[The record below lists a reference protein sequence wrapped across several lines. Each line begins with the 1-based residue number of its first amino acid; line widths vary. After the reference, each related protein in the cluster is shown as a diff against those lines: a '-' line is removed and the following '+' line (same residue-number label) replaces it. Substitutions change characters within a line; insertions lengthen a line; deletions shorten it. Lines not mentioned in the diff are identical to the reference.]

1 MSSHFISLVSSSNG
15 RWLWRHYGNSAFLI
29 KRQIQMA
36 FSVRYVELQALSDKG
51 WANFR
56 KIVWRALLLNI
67 YVLAALVEERRNRWV
82 SRNKRTRSDEL
93 NITRWNLRLTWCDFV
108 ILQLNCLSKIKIA
121 RPRFNILVIRSSI
134 ARDNSVL
141 PSANNLLAMLLMS
154 TNWITNESGLD
165 WGSGRRLLRLWV
177 NQTISSP

>member
-1 MSSHFISLVSSSNG
+1 MSSHFSLVSSFNG
-15 RWLWRHYGNSAFLI
+15 RWLWPHNENPAFLM

-36 FSVRYVELQALSDKG
+36 FSVRYVELQALNDKG
-51 WANFR
+51 WAIFR

-67 YVLAALVEERRNRWV
+67 YVLAELVEERRNRWV

-93 NITRWNLRLTWCDFV
+93 NITRWNLRLTWWDLV
-108 ILQLNCLSKIKIA
+108 ILQLNCRSKIKIA

-134 ARDNSVL
+134 ARANSVL
-141 PSANNLLAMLLMS
+141 PSANNLLTMLLMS